1 MNDEQGAR
9 IREILQRAEVAHGA
23 WAVYRGGE
31 DDDWA
36 GFYAAFIVRMSPIAE
51 ALGESPGRD
60 QTVIALRA
68 LTRAYQDAASTNPW
82 PEWYAKR
89 FVDAL
94 EQAGRA

>member
-1 MNDEQGAR
+1 MNGEQGVR
-9 IREILQRAEVAHGA
+9 IREILQRAEAAHGA
-23 WAVYRGGE
+23 WAVYHDGE
-31 DDDWA
+31 DNDWA

-51 ALGESPGRD
+51 ALGESPGLD

-68 LTRAYQDAASTNPW
+68 LARAHQEAASADAW
-82 PEWYAKR
+82 PEWYATR